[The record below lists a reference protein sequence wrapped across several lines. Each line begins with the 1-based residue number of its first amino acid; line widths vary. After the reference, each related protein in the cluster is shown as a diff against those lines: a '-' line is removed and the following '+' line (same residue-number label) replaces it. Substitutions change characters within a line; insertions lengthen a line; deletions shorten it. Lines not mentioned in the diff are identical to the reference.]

1 MKFKVMGKF
10 KKEHK
15 LYDVGETLSASVVQV
30 ERNYFVMFKNNSD
43 KVVYSLS
50 KIFKDK
56 KQAEKRM
63 KQFLAESMVEIEL

>member
-10 KKEHK
+10 NKEHK
-15 LYDVGETLSASVVQV
+15 LYVVGEILSASVVQV

-56 KQAEKRM
+56 THAEKRM
-63 KQFLAESMVEIEL
+63 KQFLSESMVEITQ